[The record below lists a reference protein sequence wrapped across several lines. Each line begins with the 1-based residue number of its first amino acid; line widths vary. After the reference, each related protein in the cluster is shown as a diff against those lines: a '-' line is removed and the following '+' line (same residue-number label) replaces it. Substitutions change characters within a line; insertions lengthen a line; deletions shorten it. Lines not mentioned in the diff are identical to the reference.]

1 MFDDLSFRRAAIE
14 PSVGMGYGADQHVP
28 KLKKGYMMGM
38 NSFNTENAAMVKIKV
53 SVAEHRMQ
61 LPQFGRAVGV
71 FDIDKYAESVLII
84 DQASQE
90 LPPHLVVEVIVTLL
104 ESLVVK
110 GVFVGYDDRPESQ
123 ARFVEKQIDEI
134 EVEAH
139 LRGGDLGPF
148 DFPLCRNSM
157 CLF

>member
-1 MFDDLSFRRAAIE
+1 
-14 PSVGMGYGADQHVP
+14 MGYGADQHVP
-28 KLKKGYMMGM
+28 KLKKRYMMGM
-38 NSFNTENAAMVKIKV
+38 NSFNTENAAVVEVVVGIAKHFV
-53 SVAEHRMQ
+53 ELLQ
-61 LPQFGRAVGV
+61 LGRAVGV

-84 DQASQE
+84 DQASQK

-148 DFPLCRNSM
+148 DFSLWRDSM
-157 CLF
+157 CLY